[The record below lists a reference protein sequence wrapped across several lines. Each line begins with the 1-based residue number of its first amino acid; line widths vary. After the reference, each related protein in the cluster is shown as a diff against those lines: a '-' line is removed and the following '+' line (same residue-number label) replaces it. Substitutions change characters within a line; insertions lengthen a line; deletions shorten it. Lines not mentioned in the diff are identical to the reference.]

1 MSKVK
6 LSIVVPCYNEEE
18 VLIET
23 HSQLNR
29 VLLNLIENNEIS
41 ELSYILYVDDG
52 SKDNTWSIINDL
64 NQKSIY
70 CKGLKLSRNVGHQK
84 ALFSGLLCAV
94 ENNDIIISID
104 ADLQDD
110 IHIIPEMIA
119 RYNSGFDIIYG
130 VRKERK
136 TDSFFKKYSALFF
149 YKLMNSMGV
158 ESVYNHADYR
168 LMSKRALKGLI
179 QFKEKNL
186 FIRGL
191 VPLVGYKSSVVYY
204 DRKIR
209 FAGESKYPLVKMLNF
224 AIDGITSFSV
234 KPLRMIFFLGVIT
247 FLISFFVF
255 LYIIYSIIIG
265 KTILGWSSLIVSIW
279 ILGSL
284 SMISIGILGEYIGKI
299 YTEVKNRPQ
308 YIIEKKLD

>member
-41 ELSYILYVDDG
+41 ELSYILYIDDG
-52 SKDNTWSIINDL
+52 SKDNTWSIISDL

-70 CKGLKLSRNVGHQK
+70 CKGLKLSRNVRHQK
-84 ALFSGLLCAV
+84 ALLSGLLCAV

-110 IHIIPEMIA
+110 INIIPEMIA
-119 RYNSGFDIIYG
+119 KYNSGFDIVYG

-168 LMSKRALKGLI
+168 LMSKRTLDGLI

-191 VPLVGYKSSVVYY
+191 VPLVGYKSTVVYY

-265 KTILGWSSLIVSIW
+265 KTISGWSSLIVSIW

-299 YTEVKNRPQ
+299 YTEVKRFS
-308 YIIEKKLD
+308 D